1 MHLLRDYHIWDWFN
15 NYYSQLEDNVKQMKM
30 ERFGNLP
37 DFFWNDSL
45 GRVRDGK

>member
-15 NYYSQLEDNVKQMKM
+15 NYYSQLEDNVEQMKM
-30 ERFGNLP
+30 ECLGNLP